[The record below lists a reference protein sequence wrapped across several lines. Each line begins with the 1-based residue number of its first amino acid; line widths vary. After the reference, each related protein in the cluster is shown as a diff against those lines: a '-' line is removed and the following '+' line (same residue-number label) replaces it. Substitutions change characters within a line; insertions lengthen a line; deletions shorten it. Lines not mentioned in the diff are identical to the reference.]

1 MSSRMATPALMMPGS
16 ASSPASAPQK
26 GEVQADQHH
35 KFRTGKLNERGRVTF
50 AFLEGRAGF
59 GIEPEER
66 FLFEKIQGTGHLAF
80 GLDKHYLAF
89 VGQHGQVVDFFF
101 GKWCSASCV

>member
-1 MSSRMATPALMMPGS
+1 M
-16 ASSPASAPQK
+16 K
-26 GEVQADQHH
+26 
-35 KFRTGKLNERGRVTF
+35 GRVAF
-50 AFLEGRAGF
+50 AFLEGQGEF
-59 GIEPEER
+59 GIEPGD
-66 FLFEKIQGTGHLAF
+66 FLLAKIQGTGHLAF

>member
-1 MSSRMATPALMMPGS
+1 MNQPIGMIDSGVGGVSVLFEAL
-16 ASSPASAPQK
+16 
-26 GEVQADQHH
+26 
-35 KFRTGKLNERGRVTF
+35 RL
-50 AFLEGRAGF
+50 L
-59 GIEPEER
+59 PEER

>member
-1 MSSRMATPALMMPGS
+1 MSSRMGDPGLDDAGIGKQPRERPAEGR
-16 ASSPASAPQK
+16 
-26 GEVQADQHH
+26 EVQADQHH

-66 FLFEKIQGTGHLAF
+66 FLFEKIQGTAISPSVWTSITSPS
-80 GLDKHYLAF
+80 
-89 VGQHGQVVDFFF
+89 VGPTWAGR
-101 GKWCSASCV
+101 